1 MPNSEISSLRISL
14 GQFSCAEDT
23 TPNNPGMRFTHPVTV
38 TRSDDVAAHSARKD
52 SLFCAVRAPKL
63 VLERLA
69 SLAYICATGRSIASP
84 YRPKYHEHFMFA
96 STPPAPAI
104 RNLHIPLRA
113 RVTAAV
119 IALLAAATLSPAL
132 SAQSNDTLP
141 LSQVRPGMQGYA
153 YTIFAGDQ
161 VEKFDLEVI
170 GVMPNFLGPQQSI
183 ILVQLK
189 GEKVEHTG
197 VVAGMS
203 GSPVYLDGKLA
214 GALSLKLGVFTKE
227 AIGGVTPI
235 EDILHPAGPNN
246 ATPTDGAVQTQ
257 AQALTPTPTYSSSP
271 QFQAQSQPQRLAL
284 SRETAA
290 RNVLPLGSSLEPI
303 ATPLVFSGFQPVTLQ
318 QFAPEI
324 ASYGFVAAQGGTA
337 APQADDKKLAPGDM
351 AGMVLVSG
359 DASINS
365 ACTVT
370 AVQADRVYLCG
381 HPFLSLGD
389 VALPMARSRVV
400 TTLSSSLASTKIVN
414 VGGPIGTITGDHLT
428 AVTGKLGAPPSMIPL
443 DLSVATPLGNKKL
456 HFEVVDHPKLTPLL
470 VALTTFNG
478 LTQNSV
484 YGEGM
489 TLHLSGEVRLKGHA
503 PVQIENTYAPGDF
516 LGGDGL
522 PIALS
527 VQSIFNRLFTNPY
540 EVPSID
546 GISLKVESIPGR
558 QSFTIDSAWLEK
570 GEAAPGEDLRVRVL
584 LHPYRGE
591 SHIEETTVHVPDQIA
606 RGTML
611 RVMVTDGDLLNRA
624 SRGFQFSGS
633 GGPPG
638 LDQLI
643 TLLNRERRND
653 RLYVGLFMP
662 SPTILWDDKE
672 LPNAPLSQINV
683 IDGRPAPGTVQVLRE
698 SLASESSVQ
707 LSGPVSGVVS
717 LNLQIR

>member
-1 MPNSEISSLRISL
+1 MFAPTP
-14 GQFSCAEDT
+14 T
-23 TPNNPGMRFTHPVTV
+23 TPAILPSKTPSVFRI
-38 TRSDDVAAHSARKD
+38 AAA
-52 SLFCAVRAPKL
+52 LFAI
-63 VLERLA
+63 LA
-69 SLAYICATGRSIASP
+69 SVA
-84 YRPKYHEHFMFA
+84 
-96 STPPAPAI
+96 
-104 RNLHIPLRA
+104 
-113 RVTAAV
+113 
-119 IALLAAATLSPAL
+119 LSPAL
-132 SAQSNDTLP
+132 SAQSNTDIIP
-141 LSQVRPGMQGYA
+141 LSQIRPGMQGYA

-161 VEKFDLEVI
+161 IEKFDLEVI

-203 GSPVYLDGKLA
+203 GSPVYFEGKLA

-246 ATPTDGAVQTQ
+246 AAPVSISQQQQPSQSQSSAPSYSSTQ
-257 AQALTPTPTYSSSP
+257 AQP
-271 QFQAQSQPQRLAL
+271 QSQPQQITLP
-284 SRETAA
+284 RETAT
-290 RNVLPLGSSLEPI
+290 RSGLPSGSSLEPI
-303 ATPLVFSGFQPVTLQ
+303 ATPLVFSGFQTATLQ

-324 ASYGFVAAQGGTA
+324 ANFGFVAAQGGTA
-337 APQADDKKLAPGDM
+337 APQPDDKTLAPGDM

-428 AVTGKLGAPPSMIPL
+428 AVTGKLGATPSMIPL
-443 DLSVATPLGNKKL
+443 DLSVATPMGNKKL

-470 VALTTFNG
+470 IALTTFNG

-489 TLHLSGEVRLKGHA
+489 TLHLSGEIRLKGHA
-503 PVQIENTYAPGDF
+503 PVLIENTYAPGDF

-522 PIALS
+522 PIALG
-527 VQSIFNRLFTNPY
+527 VQAIFNRLFLNTY
-540 EVPSID
+540 EVPNVEAVA
-546 GISLKVESIPGR
+546 LKVESIPGR
-558 QSFTIDSAWLEK
+558 QSFTIESAWLEK
-570 GEAAPGEDLRVRVL
+570 GEAAPGENLRVRVL

-591 SHIEETTVHVPDQIA
+591 AHIEETTVHVPDQIA

-624 SRGFQFSGS
+624 SRGFQLSAS

-707 LSGPVSGVVS
+707 LTGPVSGIVS